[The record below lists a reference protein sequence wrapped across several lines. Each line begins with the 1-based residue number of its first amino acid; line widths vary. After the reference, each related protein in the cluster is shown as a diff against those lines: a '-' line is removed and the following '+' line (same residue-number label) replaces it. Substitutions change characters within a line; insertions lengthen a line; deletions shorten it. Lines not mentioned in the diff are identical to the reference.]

1 MDSNSVYF
9 LYHSITWVS
18 SSIFKRTP
26 QLWITI
32 CIPRF
37 KRACRLTRLC
47 QHAPGRYISLCP
59 DLGTQQHGPHACVQH
74 WVHVDEF
81 ITINTDYFCE
91 DDSILYL
98 PAHIKMN
105 LWLIDWLLHEH
116 CASWTRNR
124 YSPQCHNILN
134 WRQSRVYVS
143 GIVTLS
149 GHQATTSIPVPG
161 RDCECS
167 RRTHTRIQTQ
177 SHRQSNKFRI

>member
-1 MDSNSVYF
+1 MHSYMCRRVTIPDGFKFSIF

-18 SSIFKRTP
+18 SSTFKRTP

-37 KRACRLTRLC
+37 KWACRLTRLC
-47 QHAPGRYISLCP
+47 QHAPNRHVSLCP

-98 PAHIKMN
+98 PAHIQDEP
-105 LWLIDWLLHEH
+105 LIDYSTNTVRLGLATDTLH
-116 CASWTRNR
+116 SVIIFWTGDNQGSMCPELWR
-124 YSPQCHNILN
+124 Y
-134 WRQSRVYVS
+134 RV
-143 GIVTLS
+143 IKPPL
-149 GHQATTSIPVPG
+149 Q
-161 RDCECS
+161 
-167 RRTHTRIQTQ
+167 
-177 SHRQSNKFRI
+177 FRY

>member
-1 MDSNSVYF
+1 MIQRDPDTQSVFILERAGCRICIHICVGVSQFQMDSNSVYF

-37 KRACRLTRLC
+37 KWACRLTRLC
-47 QHAPGRYISLCP
+47 QHAPNRHVSLCP

-105 LWLIDWLLHEH
+105 LWLTTPRTLCVLD
-116 CASWTRNR
+116 S
-124 YSPQCHNILN
+124 QQIL
-134 WRQSRVYVS
+134 STVS
-143 GIVTLS
+143 
-149 GHQATTSIPVPG
+149 
-161 RDCECS
+161 
-167 RRTHTRIQTQ
+167 
-177 SHRQSNKFRI
+177 